1 MQTTALTGA
10 SGFLGR
16 YLAEELLRR
25 GHKVRAVV
33 RDARRLKVSGAEVV
47 EGDVADVTVLAQ
59 AFDGADAVVHNAA
72 VVSFMKNRRDAM
84 RRTNAGGAENAV
96 NAALA
101 AGVKSFVLVG
111 SVAALGRPG
120 RQGRFDESA
129 RWSESPYNT
138 YYGYTKYLAEKHV
151 FRGREEGLNAVV
163 VNPSTILGYGD
174 EERGS
179 PSLFF
184 QAMRGQRFYPQG
196 GTGFVAATDVAR
208 AVAILSE
215 TRRYPDERYIL
226 SAENLTYKELFESMA
241 RAFGTPAPSR
251 AVSASLARVYGFFA
265 EVRAAL
271 AGKESVV
278 TRESVRT
285 AGGLYAYD
293 GTLFTRRFDFAYTPV
308 QNVIEETALKM
319 KLAAAT

>member
-10 SGFLGR
+10 TGFLGR

-25 GHKVRAVV
+25 GHRLRVLV
-33 RDARRLKVSGAEVV
+33 RDARRLKISGADVV
-47 EGDVADVTVLAQ
+47 EGDVADVTALAQ
-59 AFDGADAVVHNAA
+59 AFDGVDAVVHNAA
-72 VVSFMKNRRDAM
+72 VVSFMKNRREAM
-84 RRTNAGGAENAV
+84 RRTNAGGTENAV
-96 NAALA
+96 NVALA
-101 AGVKSFVLVG
+101 AGVKSFVFVG
-111 SVAALGRPG
+111 SVAALGRPAK
-120 RQGRFDESA
+120 QGTFDESA
-129 RWSESPYNT
+129 RWAESKYNT

-184 QAMRGQRFYPQG
+184 QAMRGMRFYPQG
-196 GTGFVAATDVAR
+196 GTGFVAAEDVAR
-208 AVAILSE
+208 AVAILAE
-215 TRRYPDERYIL
+215 TREYPDERYIL
-226 SAENLTYKELFESMA
+226 SAENLTYRELFERMA
-241 RAFGTPAPSR
+241 RAFGTPPPSR
-251 AVSASLARVYGFFA
+251 AVPAFWALPYGLFA
-265 EVRAAL
+265 EIKAAL

-293 GTLFTRRFDFAYTPV
+293 GSLFTRRFDFSYTPV
-308 QNVIEETALKM
+308 QEVVEKTAKQM
-319 KLAAAT
+319 KNRA